1 MTPTKRRMRPDIRS
15 ITTARLIVELGPD
28 QIFAETPRAWEVWQ
42 EKPLLARVKR
52 IRKTRVL
59 WVIEA

>member
-1 MTPTKRRMRPDIRS
+1 MLKDRQMRPNVRTIA
-15 ITTARLIVELGPD
+15 TARLFIELGPD
-28 QIFAETPRAWEVWQ
+28 QIFAETPRAWEIWQ
-42 EKPLLARVKR
+42 EKPLARVKR